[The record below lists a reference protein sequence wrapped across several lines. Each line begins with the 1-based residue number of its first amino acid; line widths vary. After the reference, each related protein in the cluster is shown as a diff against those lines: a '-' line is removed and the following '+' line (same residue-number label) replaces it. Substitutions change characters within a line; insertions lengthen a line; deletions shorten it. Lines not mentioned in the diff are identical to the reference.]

1 MPAADTAGI
10 VIAMP
15 APATMYAGQIM
26 LYEVCTSSL
35 ESTSRPADIISMPT
49 VIW

>member
-1 MPAADTAGI
+1 MTPEATPALACSMAAMPAADTAGI

-26 LYEVCTSSL
+26 L
-35 ESTSRPADIISMPT
+35 
-49 VIW
+49 